1 MPLNKKFC
9 PGRTEYSPS
18 RAVFLYSCGD
28 QSGRAE
34 PAGIFLLQSGI
45 QARFSEIAEET
56 RARRLHIAQSKVTKE
71 GILWLWQLS
80 ILTKRDPRASG
91 WTAA

>member
-1 MPLNKKFC
+1 MPLDKKFR
-9 PGRTEYSPS
+9 PGRTENNSS
-18 RAVFLYSCGD
+18 RAVFLYSCGA
-28 QSGRAE
+28 QGSRTE
-34 PAGIFLLQSGI
+34 PAGIFLPQSGI
-45 QARFSEIAEET
+45 QERFSEIAEET
-56 RARRLHIAQSKVTKE
+56 RARRLHIVQIKVTKE